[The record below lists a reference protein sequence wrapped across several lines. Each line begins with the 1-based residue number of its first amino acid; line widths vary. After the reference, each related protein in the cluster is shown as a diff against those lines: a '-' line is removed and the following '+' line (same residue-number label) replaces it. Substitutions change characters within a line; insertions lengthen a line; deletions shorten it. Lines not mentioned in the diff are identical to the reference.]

1 MLIFNP
7 AAGQLDARRDLER
20 AVALLASRGW
30 RIALAETTLAG
41 SATETARAA
50 AASGQEVVLVAGG
63 DGNLNE
69 VVNRLVGSEVAL
81 GVLPVGTAN
90 VWARE
95 IGMPT
100 AAPLVTDL
108 LPAARALAEGRI
120 YRIDVGRAGGRHF
133 LLCAG
138 VGFDGWVTR
147 EVRPEIKRRL
157 GPLAF
162 VPAALGTAARFAG
175 SRVMLSIDGRRL
187 ARRALLVEVANAQLY
202 AAIARLSPEACLDDG
217 RLDISIFV
225 GQGVFYL
232 ARHIFRVLT
241 HRHLRDP
248 HIERYLAQ
256 QVTIR
261 SRMPLPVQVDGE
273 PSGTTPIAIQV
284 VPRALRV
291 IVPRRVRP
299 GLLRGRPEVDLA
311 MQASSVAEERLWA
324 KTQGVCWAHPGR
336 V

>member
-1 MLIFNP
+1 MKCLLIFNP

-20 AVALLASRGW
+20 AMALLASRGW
-30 RIALAETTLAG
+30 RIAMAETTFAG

-63 DGNLNE
+63 DGTLHE
-69 VVNRLVGSEVAL
+69 VVNGLVGSEVAL

-100 AAPLVTDL
+100 ALPLVSDL
-108 LPAARALAEGRI
+108 LPAARALAEGRV

-133 LLCAG
+133 LLWAG
-138 VGFDGWVTR
+138 VGFDAWVTR

-162 VPAALGTAARFAG
+162 VPAVLGTAARFAG
-175 SRVMLSIDGRRL
+175 SPVMLSIDGRRL
-187 ARRALLVEVANAQLY
+187 ARRALVVEVANAQLY

-217 RLDISIFV
+217 RLDISIFK
-225 GQGVFYL
+225 GEGVFYL
-232 ARHIFRVLT
+232 ARHIFRILT

-248 HIERYLAQ
+248 HIERYLAR
-256 QVTIR
+256 QVSIR

-299 GLLRGRPEVDLA
+299 GLLRGQPEVDLA
-311 MQASSVAEERLWA
+311 R
-324 KTQGVCWAHPGR
+324 
-336 V
+336 

>member
-20 AVALLASRGW
+20 AMALLASRGW
-30 RIALAETTLAG
+30 RIAMAETTFAG

-63 DGNLNE
+63 DGTLHE
-69 VVNRLVGSEVAL
+69 VVNGLVGSEVAL

-100 AAPLVTDL
+100 ALPLVSDL
-108 LPAARALAEGRI
+108 LPAARALAEGRV

-133 LLCAG
+133 LLWAG
-138 VGFDGWVTR
+138 VGFDAWVTR

-162 VPAALGTAARFAG
+162 VPAVLGTAARFAG

-187 ARRALLVEVANAQLY
+187 ARRALVVEVANAQLY

-217 RLDISIFV
+217 RLDVSIFK
-225 GQGVFYL
+225 GEGVFYL
-232 ARHIFRVLT
+232 ARHIFRILT

-248 HIERYLAQ
+248 HIERYLAR
-256 QVTIR
+256 QVYIR

-299 GLLRGRPEVDLA
+299 GLLRGQPEVDLA
-311 MQASSVAEERLWA
+311 R
-324 KTQGVCWAHPGR
+324 
-336 V
+336 